1 MARLL
6 LFGGKGGVGKTTT
19 SASTAVW
26 LADSGL
32 KVLLVSSDP
41 AHSTSDSLGVELS
54 SEPTPV
60 EGVPGLFG
68 LELNPE
74 AKLSTFMPKLGE
86 SLSGMSTSPFA
97 ALGGLGG
104 MFDQSAKDEMASIKE
119 EVDSSELVLPGL
131 DEAIAFDELL
141 KHVENPSWDVIVF
154 DTAPT
159 GHTLR
164 FLSLPELIEAWSGR
178 LLRMMRVSGG
188 IRSML
193 FGRKQS
199 EAMKE
204 ELERFRRRVLHVRR
218 VLSDSST
225 TSFTLVTIPERMGVN
240 ETLRA
245 NASLQEYGLPVTGCL
260 VNRVTPELDHP
271 FLKRRRS
278 EEMGHIDELDSTL
291 EMPVTTMELF
301 DTEVQGLER
310 LRTYGN
316 LLYGTPE
323 TLSDELGPYD
333 VGNRLT
339 HSIHRGTYVEQG
351 DGIEI
356 IHLHFPGLQREDL
369 SLRSEEGM
377 LYVGVNGREHAIPTS
392 SPTKSAE
399 VKAKLE
405 DDVLRL
411 EVPVYDEESA
421 GLKG

>member
-1 MARLL
+1 
-6 LFGGKGGVGKTTT
+6 
-19 SASTAVW
+19 
-26 LADSGL
+26 DSGL
-32 KVLLVSSDP
+32 CVLLVSSDP
-41 AHSTSDSLGVELS
+41 AHSTSDSLGVDLT

-86 SLSGMSTSPFA
+86 SLSGMSSSPFA
-97 ALGGLGG
+97 AFGGLGG
-104 MFDQSAKDEMASIKE
+104 MFDQSARDEIQSIKE

-199 EAMKE
+199 DAMKE

-218 VLSDSST
+218 VLSDPST

-240 ETLRA
+240 ETVRA
-245 NASLQEYGLPVTGCL
+245 NQSLGEYNLPVTGCL

-271 FLKRRRS
+271 FLQRRRS
-278 EEMGHIDELDSTL
+278 EEQGHISELEETL
-291 EMPVTTMELF
+291 DIPVTTMELF
-301 DTEVQGLER
+301 DSEVQGLER
-310 LRTYGN
+310 LRTYGR
-316 LLYGTPE
+316 LLYGEPSQLDE
-323 TLSDELGPYD
+323 ELGPYP
-333 VGNRLT
+333 VGDRLN
-339 HSIHRGTYVEQG
+339 HSIHRGMYVEQG
-351 DGIEI
+351 DGVEI
-356 IHLHFPGLQREDL
+356 IHLHFPGLEREDL
-369 SLRSEEGM
+369 SLRSEEGI
-377 LYVGVNGREHAIPTS
+377 LYVGVNGREHAIPTT
-392 SPTKSAE
+392 SPAKSTQ

-405 DDVLRL
+405 NDILRL
-411 EVPVYDEESA
+411 EVPVDE
-421 GLKG
+421 

>member
-41 AHSTSDSLGVELS
+41 AHSTSDSLGVDLS
-54 SEPTPV
+54 SEPTAV

-86 SLSGMSTSPFA
+86 SLSGMSSSPFA

-104 MFDQSAKDEMASIKE
+104 MFDQGAKEEMASIKE

-141 KHVENPSWDVIVF
+141 KHVENPMWDVIVF

-199 EAMKE
+199 DAMKE

-218 VLSDSST
+218 VLSDPST

-240 ETLRA
+240 ETVRA
-245 NASLQEYGLPVTGCL
+245 NASLSEYELPVTGCL

-271 FLKRRRS
+271 FLQRRRN
-278 EEMGHIDELDSTL
+278 EEQGQIEELKESLDL
-291 EMPVTTMELF
+291 PVTTMELF
-301 DTEVQGLER
+301 DSEVQGLER
-310 LRTYGN
+310 LRTYGS
-316 LLYGTPE
+316 LLYGEPKI
-323 TLSDELGPYD
+323 LGGELGPYAIGD
-333 VGNRLT
+333 RLH
-339 HSIHRGTYVEQG
+339 HSIHRGMYIEQG
-351 DGIEI
+351 DGVEI
-356 IHLHFPGLQREDL
+356 IHLHFPGLERDDL
-369 SLRSEEGM
+369 SLRSEDGV
-377 LYVGVNGREHAIPTS
+377 LFVGVNGREHAIPTS
-392 SPTKSAE
+392 SPAKASQ

-405 DDVLRL
+405 NDILRL
-411 EVPVYDEESA
+411 DVPLS
-421 GLKG
+421 K

>member
-1 MARLL
+1 MPMARLL
-6 LFGGKGGVGKTTT
+6 LFGGKGGVGKTTS

-41 AHSTSDSLGVELS
+41 AHSTSDSLGVELG
-54 SEPTPV
+54 SEPTAV

-86 SLSGMSTSPFA
+86 SLSGISTSPFA
-97 ALGGLGG
+97 SLGGLGG

-119 EVDSSELVLPGL
+119 EVDQSELVLPGL

-141 KHVENPSWDVIVF
+141 KHVENPTWDVIVF

-199 EAMKE
+199 DAMKD

-218 VLSDSST
+218 VLSDPST

-240 ETLRA
+240 ETVRA
-245 NASLQEYGLPVTGCL
+245 NASLNEYELPVTGCL

-271 FLKRRRS
+271 FLQRRRS
-278 EEMGHIDELDSTL
+278 EEQGHIAELKETL
-291 EMPVTTMELF
+291 EIPITTMELF
-301 DTEVQGLER
+301 DSEVQGLSR
-310 LRTYGN
+310 LRDYGA
-316 LLYGTPE
+316 LLYGEPTK
-323 TLSDELGPYD
+323 LSDKLGPYS
-333 VGNRLT
+333 VGDRLK
-339 HSIHRGTYVEQG
+339 HSIHRGMYVEQG
-351 DGIEI
+351 DGLEI
-356 IHLHFPGLQREDL
+356 IHLHFPGLEREDL
-369 SLRSEEGM
+369 SLRSEDGT
-377 LYVGVNGREHAIPTS
+377 LFVGVNGREYSIPTT
-392 SPTKSAE
+392 SPAKSTQ
-399 VKAKLE
+399 
-405 DDVLRL
+405 VLSL
-411 EVPVYDEESA
+411 IHI
-421 GLKG
+421 

>member
-199 EAMKE
+199 DAMKE

-218 VLSDSST
+218 VLSDPST

-271 FLKRRRS
+271 FLKRRRG

-369 SLRSEEGM
+369 SLRSEEGV
-377 LYVGVNGREHAIPTS
+377 LYVGVNGREHEIPTS
-392 SPTKSAE
+392 SPTKSAQ

-411 EVPVYDEESA
+411 EVPIYDEDSA

>member
-1 MARLL
+1 
-6 LFGGKGGVGKTTT
+6 
-19 SASTAVW
+19 
-26 LADSGL
+26 
-32 KVLLVSSDP
+32 
-41 AHSTSDSLGVELS
+41 
-54 SEPTPV
+54 
-60 EGVPGLFG
+60 
-68 LELNPE
+68 
-74 AKLSTFMPKLGE
+74 
-86 SLSGMSTSPFA
+86 
-97 ALGGLGG
+97 
-104 MFDQSAKDEMASIKE
+104 
-119 EVDSSELVLPGL
+119 
-131 DEAIAFDELL
+131 
-141 KHVENPSWDVIVF
+141 
-154 DTAPT
+154 
-159 GHTLR
+159 
-164 FLSLPELIEAWSGR
+164 
-178 LLRMMRVSGG
+178 
-188 IRSML
+188 ML

-218 VLSDSST
+218 VLSDPST

-245 NASLQEYGLPVTGCL
+245 NNSLQEYGLPVTGCL

-271 FLKRRRS
+271 FLKRRRG

-323 TLSDELGPYD
+323 MLSDELGPYD

-339 HSIHRGTYVEQG
+339 HSIHRGTYVEEG

-369 SLRSEEGM
+369 SLRSEEGV

-411 EVPVYDEESA
+411 EVPVYDEDSA

>member
-271 FLKRRRS
+271 FLQRRRG

-411 EVPVYDEESA
+411 EVPVYDEDSA

>member
-54 SEPTPV
+54 SEPTAV

-86 SLSGMSTSPFA
+86 SLSGMSSSPFA
-97 ALGGLGG
+97 ALGGLSG

-141 KHVENPSWDVIVF
+141 KHVENPMWDVIVF

-199 EAMKE
+199 DSMKE

-218 VLSDSST
+218 VLSDPST

-240 ETLRA
+240 ETVRA
-245 NASLQEYGLPVTGCL
+245 NASLREYELPVTGCL

-271 FLKRRRS
+271 FLQRRRS
-278 EEMGHIDELDSTL
+278 EEQGHIAELEDSL
-291 EMPVTTMELF
+291 DLPVTTMELF
-301 DTEVQGLER
+301 DSEVQGLAR
-310 LRTYGN
+310 LRTYGS
-316 LLYGTPE
+316 LLYGEPTI
-323 TLSDELGPYD
+323 LGDELGPYPIGD
-333 VGNRLT
+333 RLN
-339 HSIHRGTYVEQG
+339 HSIHRGMFIEQG
-351 DGIEI
+351 DGVEI
-356 IHLHFPGLQREDL
+356 IHLHFPGLERDDL
-369 SLRSEEGM
+369 SLRSEDGI
-377 LYVGVNGREHAIPTS
+377 LFVGVNGREHAIPTT
-392 SPTKSAE
+392 SPAKASQ

-405 DDVLRL
+405 NDVLRL
-411 EVPVYDEESA
+411 DVPVSE
-421 GLKG
+421 

>member
-271 FLKRRRS
+271 FLERRRR
-278 EEMGHIDELDSTL
+278 EEMGHINELDSTL

-369 SLRSEEGM
+369 SLRSEEGV

>member
-6 LFGGKGGVGKTTT
+6 LFGGKGGVGKTTS

-41 AHSTSDSLGVELS
+41 AHSTSDSLGVELG
-54 SEPTPV
+54 SEPTAV

-86 SLSGMSTSPFA
+86 SLSGISTSPFA
-97 ALGGLGG
+97 SLGGLGG

-119 EVDSSELVLPGL
+119 EVDQSELVLPGL

-141 KHVENPSWDVIVF
+141 KHVENPTWDVIVF

-199 EAMKE
+199 DAMKD

-218 VLSDSST
+218 VLSDPST

-240 ETLRA
+240 ETVRA
-245 NASLQEYGLPVTGCL
+245 NASLNEYELPVTGCL

-271 FLKRRRS
+271 FLHRRRS
-278 EEMGHIDELDSTL
+278 EEQGHIAELKETL
-291 EMPVTTMELF
+291 EIPITTMELF
-301 DTEVQGLER
+301 DSEVQGLSR
-310 LRTYGN
+310 LRDYGA
-316 LLYGTPE
+316 LLYGEPTK
-323 TLSDELGPYD
+323 LSDKLGPYS
-333 VGNRLT
+333 VGDRLK
-339 HSIHRGTYVEQG
+339 HSIHRGMYVEQG
-351 DGIEI
+351 DGVEI
-356 IHLHFPGLQREDL
+356 IHLHFPGLEREDL
-369 SLRSEEGM
+369 SLRSEDGI
-377 LYVGVNGREHAIPTS
+377 LFVGVNGREYSIPTT
-392 SPTKSAE
+392 SPAKSTQ

-411 EVPVYDEESA
+411 EVP
-421 GLKG
+421 LTN

>member
-1 MARLL
+1 MRFNSPARSPEAPVSKYGMNNQLKAGCICTPEENTPKDLIPCSWKVVKTGILGHDSTPSKRHSNKTTDSGYLECDEFIDHVASRCLAYIRWIATNAGNEFKHLLDEIAMARLL

-41 AHSTSDSLGVELS
+41 AHSTSDSLGVALS

-86 SLSGMSTSPFA
+86 SLSGMSSSPFA
-97 ALGGLGG
+97 SLGGLGG

-141 KHVENPSWDVIVF
+141 KHVENPAWDVIVF

-188 IRSML
+188 LRSML

-199 EAMKE
+199 EAMRE

-218 VLSDSST
+218 VLSDPST

-240 ETLRA
+240 ETVRA
-245 NASLQEYGLPVTGCL
+245 NASLNGKELPVTGCL
-260 VNRVTPELDHP
+260 VNRVTPELTIPSCREGDP
-271 FLKRRRS
+271 KSKVTLLNWKQRSIFLS
-278 EEMGHIDELDSTL
+278 QPWS
-291 EMPVTTMELF
+291 
-301 DTEVQGLER
+301 
-310 LRTYGN
+310 Y
-316 LLYGTPE
+316 
-323 TLSDELGPYD
+323 
-333 VGNRLT
+333 
-339 HSIHRGTYVEQG
+339 SI
-351 DGIEI
+351 
-356 IHLHFPGLQREDL
+356 
-369 SLRSEEGM
+369 
-377 LYVGVNGREHAIPTS
+377 
-392 SPTKSAE
+392 
-399 VKAKLE
+399 
-405 DDVLRL
+405 
-411 EVPVYDEESA
+411 
-421 GLKG
+421 LKFKG

>member
-6 LFGGKGGVGKTTT
+6 LFGGKGGVGKTTS

-41 AHSTSDSLGVELS
+41 AHSTSDSLGVELG
-54 SEPTPV
+54 SEPTAV

-97 ALGGLGG
+97 SLGGLGG

-119 EVDSSELVLPGL
+119 EVDQSELVLPGL

-141 KHVENPSWDVIVF
+141 KHVENPTWDVIVF

-199 EAMKE
+199 DAMKG

-218 VLSDSST
+218 VLSDPST

-245 NASLQEYGLPVTGCL
+245 NASLNEYELPVTGCL
-260 VNRVTPELDHP
+260 VNRVSPELDHP
-271 FLKRRRS
+271 FLQRRRS
-278 EEMGHIDELDSTL
+278 EEEGHIAELTETL
-291 EMPVTTMELF
+291 EIPITTMELF
-301 DTEVQGLER
+301 DSEVQGLSR
-310 LRTYGN
+310 LRDYGA
-316 LLYGTPE
+316 LLYGEPTK
-323 TLSDELGPYD
+323 LSDKLGPYS
-333 VGNRLT
+333 VGERLK
-339 HSIHRGTYVEQG
+339 HSIHRGMYVEQ
-351 DGIEI
+351 DDDVEI
-356 IHLHFPGLQREDL
+356 IHLHFPGLEREDL
-369 SLRSEEGM
+369 SLRSEDGT
-377 LYVGVNGREHAIPTS
+377 LFVGVNGREYSIPTT
-392 SPTKSAE
+392 SPVKSTQ

-411 EVPVYDEESA
+411 EVP
-421 GLKG
+421 LTN